1 MNDKEKR
8 NKKIISEIKKG
19 KGYSEIGKIFNLSR
33 QRIYQIHASNKNCKL
48 LRSLELEIRNC
59 QKCGKRKG
67 FYQLGIHHID
77 GNPNNNNRNNLIVLC
92 QSCHAKEHN
101 NKFKKNIDNMGRPK
115 KYNKAIIVKFR
126 IEEEDKKKYKQIC
139 QLRGT
144 TMQGD
149 FNKYIKSQIEGD
161 NK

>member
-1 MNDKEKR
+1 M
-8 NKKIISEIKKG
+8 
-19 KGYSEIGKIFNLSR
+19 
-33 QRIYQIHASNKNCKL
+33 A
-48 LRSLELEIRNC
+48 
-59 QKCGKRKG
+59 
-67 FYQLGIHHID
+67 
-77 GNPNNNNRNNLIVLC
+77 
-92 QSCHAKEHN
+92 
-101 NKFKKNIDNMGRPK
+101 RPK